1 MRTKGIRIYFPR
13 LADAISKHAMF
24 LIAEQYY
31 NGTMDK
37 RQTDSQ
43 ILYTITRRKMKNV
56 RLRVT
61 SDGRVTVSAPRGVSA
76 ARIEAFVQEHE
87 AFIQRRLCEVENTR
101 CTYYPPHYA
110 DGDTFSCLGERLRL
124 NVRTATRRT
133 AVSSDSSLTLTL
145 PANAGTEEIKAMFI
159 QWARKEAARVF
170 SQRLFL
176 LLPRFSRMNALR
188 LSVRDMTTRWG
199 SINVKRGSMSLS
211 LHLLRCDTELI
222 DYVITHELCHLK
234 YPHHTSAFYAAL
246 ETHYPQRK
254 QLDARLKEYGLA
266 GF

>member
-1 MRTKGIRIYFPR
+1 
-13 LADAISKHAMF
+13 MF

-31 NGTMDK
+31 NGAMGLKNNDGK
-37 RQTDSQ
+37 VP
-43 ILYTITRRKMKNV
+43 YTVIRRNMKNV

-61 SDGRVTVSAPRGVSA
+61 PDGRVTVSAPRGVSA
-76 ARIEAFVQEHE
+76 SRIEVFVREHEAFVQK
-87 AFIQRRLCEVENTR
+87 RLYEVER
-101 CTYYPPHYA
+101 ARSAYYPPCYE

-124 NVRTATRRT
+124 DVHPAARRT
-133 AVSSDSSLTLTL
+133 AALSDDVLTLSL
-145 PANAGTEEIKAMFI
+145 PATADKEAVKALFT
-159 QWARKEAARVF
+159 QWARTEARRVF
-170 SQRLFL
+170 AQRLFL

-211 LHLLRCDTELI
+211 VHLLRCDTELI

-234 YPHHTSAFYAAL
+234 YPNHTPAFYAAL
-246 ETHYPQRK
+246 EAHYPQRK